1 MERGPLTTP
10 RLVLQAAT
18 IETLAAAADGNAVAL
33 SRVLG
38 AGVPD
43 DWPPR
48 IGDDG
53 RMALDGFRHVRGIL
67 QRDPDLIGW
76 WGWWVLLQG
85 ASPVLIGAV
94 SPKGPPDREG
104 NVEISYGIVASH
116 QGKGYATEATLALM
130 EWVTQDPRV
139 RRIVAETLPNLAA
152 SIAVMEKCG
161 MTFLGEGSEAGAIR
175 YGIPVVRL

>member
-10 RLVLQAAT
+10 RLLLKAAT
-18 IETLAAAADGNAVAL
+18 VETMAAAAEDDQVAL
-33 SRVLG
+33 CRLLEARV
-38 AGVPD
+38 PK

-48 IGDDG
+48 IDDDG
-53 RMALDGFRHVRGIL
+53 RMAREGFRHVRGLL
-67 QRDPDLIGW
+67 QRDPGLVGW
-76 WGWWVLLQG
+76 WGWWVVLHG
-85 ASPVLIGAV
+85 PPPVLIGAV

-104 NVEISYGIVASH
+104 NVEVAYAIVASH
-116 QGKGYATEATLALM
+116 QGQGYATEATLALM

-139 RRIVAETLPNLAA
+139 RRIVAETLPNLGA